1 MSVPLR
7 HQLRNLAV
15 LKYFNDVVRLT
26 QTKRYDWYKI
36 LYIPV
41 ASLSS
46 ISNSQ
51 SFSTYASAFPVIATS
66 SSVLS
71 RLTSFD
77 ISRQVEKSN
86 LIHSSHLH
94 KHSLFYNFFECDK
107 YSKIFWAI
115 HCFILKLSLFDCFSL
130 IICNYIPS

>member
-1 MSVPLR
+1 MSV
-7 HQLRNLAV
+7 
-15 LKYFNDVVRLT
+15 
-26 QTKRYDWYKI
+26 DWYNCM
-36 LYIPV
+36 

-46 ISNSQ
+46 LFSSQ
-51 SFSTYASAFPVIATS
+51 KWFSTSASAFPVIATS

-107 YSKIFWAI
+107 YSKIF
-115 HCFILKLSLFDCFSL
+115 
-130 IICNYIPS
+130 